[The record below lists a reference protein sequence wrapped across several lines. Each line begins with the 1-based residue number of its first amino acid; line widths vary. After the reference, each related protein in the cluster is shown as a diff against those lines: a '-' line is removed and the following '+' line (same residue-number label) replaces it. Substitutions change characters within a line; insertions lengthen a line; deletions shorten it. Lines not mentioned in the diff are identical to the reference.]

1 MTDDEFEEDGGLHL
15 VIIVRD
21 LVPAGYV
28 DYSTRAAILNA
39 AYFKVFYISVK
50 NISDHGEQGL
60 NYVLT
65 GGLVE
70 PVQGGRD
77 GAGELLCEAGPD
89 PDGEVHEPGGRL
101 QLLHQRGA
109 AGSRGGASL
118 SGGLNVLK
126 NMS

>member
-1 MTDDEFEEDGGLHL
+1 M
-15 VIIVRD
+15 
-21 LVPAGYV
+21 
-28 DYSTRAAILNA
+28 STTPRVLQ
-39 AYFKVFYISVK
+39 FSMPPTSRSYISVK

-101 QLLHQRGA
+101 QLLH
-109 AGSRGGASL
+109 
-118 SGGLNVLK
+118 
-126 NMS
+126 

>member
-101 QLLHQRGA
+101 QLLH
-109 AGSRGGASL
+109 
-118 SGGLNVLK
+118 
-126 NMS
+126 